1 MIMWLLSPGPFWN
14 RKRMCRSLTQSG
26 GDGNRMGYSRF
37 TTYGELLALYRRCQE
52 RRCHFCSIEWCVHPV
67 WQGWCLG
74 ELCRDF
80 FFLKPFFDIEIQE
93 WNKVMETNL
102 TGIFLVTKYV
112 CRVMMNQK
120 RGRIVNISCI
130 RSRILRKNMADY
142 AAAKGGVIALTS
154 AMALDLAPYNIR
166 VNSVAPG
173 FTRTGMTML
182 RLIILIYENN
192 RRL

>member
-1 MIMWLLSPGPFWN
+1 M
-14 RKRMCRSLTQSG
+14 
-26 GDGNRMGYSRF
+26 
-37 TTYGELLALYRRCQE
+37 
-52 RRCHFCSIEWCVHPV
+52 
-67 WQGWCLG
+67 
-74 ELCRDF
+74 CRDF

-130 RSRILRKNMADY
+130 RSRIFRKNMVDY